1 MAHGD
6 TDLIQKTAEDLAKTR
21 NSWAMG
27 FGYQP
32 GKVILAFAF
41 RHLASGKIMASD
53 CVINV
58 EDVDGLIE
66 KIKLTKIEAM
76 RARQ

>member
-6 TDLIQKTAEDLAKTR
+6 TDLIKQTAEGLAKTT
-21 NSWAMG
+21 NTWAMG

-41 RHLASGKIMASD
+41 RHLATGKIMASD

-58 EDVDGLIE
+58 EDVDNLIE
-66 KIKLTKIEAM
+66 KIRLTKIEAM
-76 RARQ
+76 RKRQ